1 MESLRDDTK
10 GQWIALS
17 GLVISLIIISL
28 ALLANQ
34 AVIAG
39 YYSSNAALELPKED
53 IRELNLQTR
62 ENAKMVM
69 DLSYE
74 INSSSNQSM
83 STLYTGLF
91 SDCSEQMRYLYAVHG
106 ESIDVSLVNVTYN
119 TTGTSVTGQVWANIT
134 FDDGKTDYVC
144 APEIID
150 VEVGK

>member
-1 MESLRDDTK
+1 MESLKDDTK

-62 ENAKMVM
+62 ENAKIVM

-74 INSSSNQSM
+74 INESSNQSM
-83 STLYTGLF
+83 STIYTSLF
-91 SDCSEQMRYLYAVHG
+91 DDCSAQMKHLYAVHG
-106 ESIDVSLVNVTYN
+106 ESIDISLENVTYN
-119 TTGTSVTGQVWANIT
+119 TTGTSVTGMVWANIS
-134 FDDGKTDYVC
+134 FNDGRTDYLS
-144 APEIID
+144 APEII
-150 VEVGK
+150 EVGE